1 MVTRD
6 EESRLIRLRRDL
18 HKHPE
23 PCWGE
28 FYTTA
33 RIVDELEAIGVDELH
48 VGPEIHTNERL
59 RPPTQD
65 ELERARKRA
74 LESGI
79 DANRI
84 ETFADGY
91 TGAIAVFEGGDGDGP
106 TIGLR
111 VDIDALPQTEA
122 DDADHR
128 PAAEGFRSQ
137 HEGLMHACGHDA
149 HAATGV
155 GVLEAIAESDFR
167 GTLKV
172 IFQPGEEKGAGA
184 ASIVESGHL
193 KDIDALFAVHVG
205 LDQELGTVIPGIDS
219 FLAVNGFTAEFTGA
233 PAHAGNNPHEGSNAL
248 QAMATAIENLYGIP
262 RHANGASRVN
272 AGRAEGGT
280 VMNTIPESAS
290 ITGEVRGE
298 TTEIREY
305 METRVEDVL
314 TGAAMVHGCDVDVE
328 FMNGAPS
335 AECDAELVEIVTDVA
350 TERGQTILEDG
361 DGALG
366 GSEDA
371 TRLMRAVQYEGG
383 TATYVGIG
391 GGNQYGH
398 HTARFDID
406 EEAIFVAVD
415 VLTDSI
421 LSAEESLS

>member
-1 MVTRD
+1 MATRD
-6 EESRLIRLRRDL
+6 VDSRLIRLRRDL
-18 HKHPE
+18 HRHPE

-33 RIVDELEAIGVDELH
+33 RIVDELEEIGVDELY
-48 VGPEIHTNERL
+48 VGREIHTDERL
-59 RPPTQD
+59 RPPKRD
-65 ELERARKRA
+65 ELEQARERA
-74 LESGI
+74 LETGVGA
-79 DANRI
+79 DRL
-84 ETFADGY
+84 EPLEDGY
-91 TGAIAVFEGGDGDGP
+91 TGAIAVLKQGDGP

-111 VDIDALPQTEA
+111 VDIDALPQEEA
-122 DDADHR
+122 DDSDHR

-149 HAATGV
+149 HATIGV
-155 GVLEAIAESDFR
+155 GVLEAIRNSDFE

-184 ASIVESGHL
+184 ASIVGSGHL
-193 KDIDALFAVHVG
+193 EDVDALFAVHVG

-219 FLAVNGFTAEFTGA
+219 FLAINGFTAEFTGA
-233 PAHAGNNPHEGSNAL
+233 PAHAGNNPHDGNNAL
-248 QAMATAIENLYGIP
+248 HAMATAIENLYGIP
-262 RHANGASRVN
+262 RHADGASRVN

-305 METRVEDVL
+305 MEARVEDVL
-314 TGAAMVHGCDVDVE
+314 RGAATVHGCEVDVN
-328 FMNGAPS
+328 FMDGAPS
-335 AECDAELVEIVTDVA
+335 AECDEELVEIVTDVA
-350 TERGQTILEDG
+350 TRQGATILEDS

-371 TRLMRAVQYEGG
+371 TRLMRKVQRDGG

-391 GGNQYGH
+391 GGNEHGH

-406 EEAIFVAVD
+406 EDAIFTAVD
-415 VLTDSI
+415 VLTEAIRST
-421 LSAEESLS
+421 EVSLS